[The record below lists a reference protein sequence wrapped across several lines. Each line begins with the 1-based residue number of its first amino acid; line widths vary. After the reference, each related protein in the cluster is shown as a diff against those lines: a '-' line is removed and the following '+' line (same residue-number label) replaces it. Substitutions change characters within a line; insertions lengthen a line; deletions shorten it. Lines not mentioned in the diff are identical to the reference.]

1 MLSLILKTFFNKEKK
16 IKNRLNITYLREENN
31 ANFDVELLEKSEQRK
46 SATEC
51 KRTVLSHYCDH
62 LNGLNVGERLAN
74 K

>member
-16 IKNRLNITYLREENN
+16 VKNRLNITYLREENN
-31 ANFDVELLEKSEQRK
+31 ANFDVELLEKREQRK
-46 SATEC
+46 SAIED
-51 KRTVLSHYCDH
+51 KRTVLSHYFDH